1 MDEDTGVL
9 LRQGETCWRLEDA
22 ERAAFLIDSADYFA
36 ALKAALLSARRSIW
50 ILAWTFDPLA
60 RLTPDRSH
68 KSRDPKD
75 ADRLGLLLR
84 RLAALN
90 PALDVRV
97 LAWDMPMGIAASQ
110 LFAPQRGQAYFNDSR
125 VHYRLDDS
133 LPKSACHHQK
143 IVVVDPRLAFQS
155 RGHVGADR
163 WDTHAHLDNDPRRRL
178 PTGHRYPAR
187 HEVSVMI
194 EGQAAHSLSQ
204 LFIDRWKAACG
215 ETLVPPAPSLIAEDS
230 IWPDHVEPDLWN
242 HRLGIARTAPHWK
255 KSDGA
260 REVLALHLEAIAR
273 AQRSLY
279 IENQYL
285 TAAVIVEALSRRLQE
300 PNGPQIVVIGPDHSP
315 SAFDRLTM
323 DAARLSAIARL
334 RAADRY
340 GRFHAYS
347 ARTEKGATII
357 VHSKVVV
364 VDDQLVRIGSAN
376 LNNRSLGL
384 DTECDVALEAQGEPH
399 AEQTR
404 AAITRF
410 LHRLVGHYLHR
421 TGAQVREAVAEQGS
435 LAAAID
441 YLDNPLQR
449 RLAPVELRP
458 PSLFQKI
465 VLHYALGDPTSPSDA
480 WRPWRRRKRIKAQ
493 VEALLAPATATAPP
507 PAADDRTP
515 RAQPRQTA
523 SQPS

>member
-1 MDEDTGVL
+1 MDEHTGVL

-22 ERAAFLIDSADYFA
+22 ERAAFLIDSADYFS
-36 ALKAALLSARRSIW
+36 ALKTALLGARRSIW

-68 KSRDPKD
+68 KSRDPEH
-75 ADRLGLLLR
+75 ADRLGLLLL

-97 LAWDMPMGIAASQ
+97 LAWDMPVGIAASQ
-110 LFAPQRGQAYFNDSR
+110 LFAPQRGKAYFHDSR

-143 IVVVDPRLAFQS
+143 IVVIDDKLAFLS
-155 RGHVGADR
+155 GGDVGADR

-187 HEVSVMI
+187 HEVSVMV
-194 EGQAAHSLSQ
+194 EGQAVSSLSQ
-204 LFIDRWKAACG
+204 LFIDRWKASGG
-215 ETLVPPAPSLIAEDS
+215 ETLNPPMSSLVAEDS
-230 IWPDHVEPDLWN
+230 IWPEHVEPDLWS

-255 KSDGA
+255 KAQGA
-260 REVLALHLEAIAR
+260 NEILSMHLAAIAG
-273 AQRSLY
+273 AQHTLY

-285 TAAVIVEALSRRLQE
+285 TAAVIVEALARRLQE
-300 PNGPQIVVIGPDHSP
+300 PHGPEIIVVGPDHSP

-323 DAARLSAIARL
+323 DAARQFAIAKL
-334 RAADRY
+334 RAADAF
-340 GRFHAYS
+340 GHFHAYS
-347 ARTEKGATII
+347 ARTAKGSTII

-384 DTECDVALEAQGEPH
+384 DTECDVALEAVGEPH

-404 AAITRF
+404 LAIRTFRD
-410 LHRLVGHYLHR
+410 RLIGHYIDCP
-421 TGAQVREAVAEQGS
+421 GAKVSAKAAELGG
-435 LAAAID
+435 LAAAIEA
-441 YLDNPLQR
+441 LDHPKHR

-458 PSLFQKI
+458 PSLFQRVI
-465 VLHYALGDPTSPSDA
+465 LHYALGDPTSPSDA

-493 VEALLAPATATAPP
+493 VAALLPATDPVRP
-507 PAADDRTP
+507 PAADDPTP
-515 RAQPRQTA
+515 TAPRPQTA

>member
-1 MDEDTGVL
+1 MDDHTGVL

-22 ERAAFLIDSADYFA
+22 ERAAFLIDSADYFS
-36 ALKAALLSARRSIW
+36 ALKSALLSARRSIW

-68 KSRDPKD
+68 KSRDPEH
-75 ADRLGLLLR
+75 ADRLGLLLL

-110 LFAPQRGQAYFNDSR
+110 LFAPQRGKVYFHGSR

-143 IVVVDPRLAFQS
+143 IVVIDDKLAFLS
-155 RGHVGADR
+155 GGDVGADR

-187 HEVSVMI
+187 HEVSVMV
-194 EGQAAHSLSQ
+194 EGHAVSSLSQ
-204 LFIDRWKAACG
+204 LFIDRWKASGG
-215 ETLVPPAPSLIAEDS
+215 EILTVPRPGQVAEDS
-230 IWPDHVEPDLWN
+230 VWPERVEADLWN

-255 KSDGA
+255 KADGA
-260 REVLALHLEAIAR
+260 HEILALHLACIAAAR
-273 AQRSLY
+273 RCLY

-285 TAAVIVEALSRRLQE
+285 TAAVIVEALARRLRE
-300 PNGPQIVVIGPDHSP
+300 PGGPEIVLIGPDQSP

-323 DAARLSAIARL
+323 DAARQFAIGKL
-334 RAADRY
+334 RAADRH

-347 ARTEKGATII
+347 ARTAKGSTII

-384 DTECDVALEAQGEPH
+384 DTECDVALEAAGEPH

-404 AAITRF
+404 LAIENFRD
-410 LHRLVGHYLHR
+410 RLIGHYIGR
-421 TGAQVREAVAEQGS
+421 SVGEVRAAVREHGG
-435 LAAAID
+435 LAAAIEA
-441 YLDNPLQR
+441 LDNPRQR
-449 RLAPVELRP
+449 RLAPVELRE
-458 PSLFQKI
+458 PSLFQRL

-493 VEALLAPATATAPP
+493 VAALLPPTDPVPP
-507 PAADDRTP
+507 PAEGGPTP
-515 RAQPRQTA
+515 PAPRRQRA

>member
-1 MDEDTGVL
+1 MDRGTGGL

-36 ALKAALLSARRSIW
+36 ALKSGMLSARRSIW

-60 RLTPDRSH
+60 RLTPDRTH
-68 KSRDPKD
+68 RSRDPEQ

-110 LFAPQRGQAYFNDSR
+110 LFAPQRGKVYFHDSR

-143 IVVVDPRLAFQS
+143 VVVIDDRLAFLS
-155 RGHVGADR
+155 GGDVGADR

-187 HEVSVMI
+187 HEVSIMV
-194 EGQAAHSLSQ
+194 EGQVASSFSQ
-204 LFIDRWKAACG
+204 LFIDRWKASGG
-215 ETLVPPAPSLIAEDS
+215 ETLTAPRPSQVAENS
-230 IWPDHVEPDLWN
+230 IWPEHVDADLWS

-255 KSDGA
+255 KADGA
-260 REVLALHLEAIAR
+260 HEILSLYLAMIAG
-273 AQRSLY
+273 AKRSLY

-285 TAAVIVEALSRRLQE
+285 TAAVIVEAIARRLRE
-300 PNGPQIVVIGPDHSP
+300 PDGPEIIVVGPDHSP
-315 SAFDRLTM
+315 SAFDRMTM
-323 DAARLSAIARL
+323 DAARQSAIAQL
-334 RAADRY
+334 READLY

-347 ARTEKGATII
+347 ARTTKGSTII

-364 VDDQLVRIGSAN
+364 VDDRLVRIGSAN

-384 DTECDVALEAQGEPH
+384 DTECDVALEATDEPH
-399 AEQTR
+399 FEQTR
-404 AAITRF
+404 LAIQGFLDRLIGHYIDRSAGEVRAAI
-410 LHRLVGHYLHR
+410 
-421 TGAQVREAVAEQGS
+421 REHGG
-435 LAAAID
+435 LAAAIAA
-441 YLDNPLQR
+441 LDHPHRR
-449 RLAPVELRP
+449 RLAPVELRQ
-458 PSLFQKI
+458 PSLFQKM

-493 VEALLAPATATAPP
+493 VEALLPPIDPVPP
-507 PAADDRTP
+507 PAEDGPTP
-515 RAQPRQTA
+515 RAQHRRKA
-523 SQPS
+523 SRSS

>member
-1 MDEDTGVL
+1 MDEQTGVL

-36 ALKAALLSARRSIW
+36 ALKTALLSARRSIW

-60 RLTPDRSH
+60 RLTPDRTPR
-68 KSRDPKD
+68 SRDPEQ

-84 RLAALN
+84 RVAALN

-97 LAWDMPMGIAASQ
+97 LAWDMPLGIAASQ
-110 LFAPQRGQAYFNDSR
+110 LFAPQRGRVYFHGSR

-143 IVVVDPRLAFQS
+143 IVVIDDRLAFLS
-155 RGHVGADR
+155 GGDVGADR
-163 WDTHAHLDNDPRRRL
+163 WDIHAHLDNDPRRRL
-178 PTGHRYPAR
+178 PTGQRYPAR
-187 HEVSVMI
+187 HEVSIMV
-194 EGQAAHSLSQ
+194 EGDVASSFST
-204 LFIDRWKAACG
+204 LFIDRWKASG
-215 ETLVPPAPSLIAEDS
+215 GGTLTARPPIQVAENS
-230 IWPDHVEPDLWN
+230 IWPDHVTADLWS
-242 HRLGIARTAPHWK
+242 HRLGLARTAPHWK
-255 KSDGA
+255 RADGA
-260 REVLALHLEAIAR
+260 HEVLALHLAAIASAKR
-273 AQRSLY
+273 CLY

-285 TAAVIVEALSRRLQE
+285 TAAVIVEALARRLRE
-300 PNGPQIVVIGPDHSP
+300 PGGPEIVVIGPDHSP

-323 DAARLSAIARL
+323 DAARLSAIAKL
-334 RAADRY
+334 RAADIY
-340 GRFHAYS
+340 GRFQAYS
-347 ARTEKGATII
+347 ARTAKGSTII

-384 DTECDVALEAQGEPH
+384 DTECDVALEVTGESQ

-404 AAITRF
+404 LAIQAFRD
-410 LHRLVGHYLHR
+410 RLIGHYIDR
-421 TGAQVREAVAEQGS
+421 SSGEVRAAVRNHGS

-441 YLDNPLQR
+441 SLDNPRQR
-449 RLAPVELRP
+449 RLAPVELRK
-458 PSLFQKI
+458 PSLFQRL

-480 WRPWRRRKRIKAQ
+480 WRPWLRRKRIAAQ
-493 VEALLAPATATAPP
+493 VATLLPPTDPVPP
-507 PAADDRTP
+507 PAADGPTP
-515 RAQPRQTA
+515 RARRRQKA